1 MEIIMVVCDQTKKKQ
16 IMENLLI
23 YGSIFDMLDE
33 LTNEEAGLLFKALNS
48 FRKGEEVEFEDRYLK
63 GIWKGILPNLN
74 KLKENYDSK
83 VKANQENGKKGGRPK
98 KINDGVEPSKPST
111 QNKAPEA
118 TIPTKV
124 IPKVQVEV
132 MVTKIEENLSTD
144 RIEVLPL
151 LKAKAKKY
159 FNKRYSDEHFDKQ
172 LKEMSEI
179 FEDLNIRYVDELT
192 EEMKANIKL
201 ELKDED
207 GYFYKVQL
215 FEVKKELTN

>member
-1 MEIIMVVCDQTKKKQ
+1 
-16 IMENLLI
+16 MENLLI

-48 FRKGEEVEFEDRYLK
+48 FRNGQEVEFEDRYLK

-74 KLKENYDSK
+74 KLKENYDVK

-111 QNKAPEA
+111 QNKAIEA
-118 TIPTKV
+118 MISTQV
-124 IPKVQVEV
+124 IPEVQVEV
-132 MVTKIEENLSTD
+132 MVPQNEDKSSTN
-144 RIEVLPL
+144 RIDLITS

-159 FNKRYSDEHFDKQ
+159 FNKRYNDEHFDNQ
-172 LKEMSEI
+172 INEMCEI
-179 FEDLNIRYVDELT
+179 FADLNIKYVDELS

-215 FEVKKELTN
+215 FEVEKELV